1 MDKRMAYRTNYDE
14 LSRMV
19 AEGERMSGM
28 LEKLVHFSTR
38 TADILEKLDKR
49 VTAIEFEHKY
59 QDTDEDYR

>member
-19 AEGERMSGM
+19 AEVERMSGM

-38 TADILEKLDKR
+38 TADILEKLDTR
-49 VTAIEFEHKY
+49 VTLIENELEANRV
-59 QDTDEDYR
+59 DWD